1 MDSYSLGDVEHAAR
15 VANAMDSPLR
25 LQILLL
31 LSTGEHVVHELVSE
45 LGKSQPL
52 ISQHLRV
59 LKRADLVT
67 SVRRGREVLYSLAYP
82 EVAQGV
88 RCLMNM
94 ATRGGDVVDLASRRP
109 SSAPLPDSD
118 TSGAAAAAAIMEP
131 PQANRPEADPGL
143 LPSTPKPKRD

>member
-31 LSTGEHVVHELVSE
+31 LATGEHVVHELVSE

-82 EVAQGV
+82 
-88 RCLMNM
+88 R
-94 ATRGGDVVDLASRRP
+94 SRRVC
-109 SSAPLPDSD
+109 
-118 TSGAAAAAAIMEP
+118 AA
-131 PQANRPEADPGL
+131 
-143 LPSTPKPKRD
+143 

>member
-1 MDSYSLGDVEHAAR
+1 MHSYSLGDVETAAR

-31 LSTGEHVVHELVSE
+31 LTSGEHVVHELVSE

-59 LKRADLVT
+59 LKRANLVT
-67 SVRRGREVLYSLAYP
+67 SARRGREVLYSLAYP

-88 RCLMNM
+88 HCLMRM
-94 ATRGGDVVDLASRRP
+94 ATQADVVELASRRP
-109 SSAPLPDSD
+109 SSEPLPDSD
-118 TSGAAAAAAIMEP
+118 SSGAAAAAAIIEP
-131 PQANRPEADPGL
+131 PSANRPSADPGL
-143 LPSTPKPKRD
+143 VPSTPKPKRD